1 MMFVFL
7 GALRLVLRLGIMAV
21 LCLTAV
27 NVWQSDPGN
36 WSSPTDHGFMAPPR
50 APAMGFV
57 QQAGEHI
64 SGGPV
69 SLSLFGFQFIDPAL
83 AIMSVLSVP
92 STLATVLW
100 AVLIPLVLCVCFGR
114 VFCGYICPI
123 GWLATWQFHLQRR
136 LKTTYPST
144 RPVSQE
150 SAGILFLLLIVLIAV
165 AGLPSAAALGLVHLQ
180 TQRVAA
186 HVTDPSIVWTA
197 SGIIFA
203 FVVANWV
210 FAPGIWC
217 RYLCPSGTVYR
228 IVARYRLFG
237 IVHSSTK
244 KCPGHCTLCADVC
257 WLHLDPKSAPPGPA
271 CDLCLD
277 CVKACPHRKLGLRPA
292 LGSQRRFLQKSLLG
306 IIIPFLIAFSYAP
319 AVLSENPPRVP
330 LLDGNP
336 PWSTRINHLDWEG
349 WSTQGSHAIGLSVS
363 FVEETD
369 QGSLYI
375 FSASR
380 IAVGEVILEP
390 QSVVFTISSNGR
402 SASLFQ
408 EKPNSPRSTIEKTVY
423 SGRAFVARDAC
434 STLKIKFTD
443 TGQTMQVAFPE
454 QCRKDPWFN
463 FGLGF
468 GLWSALAI
476 ALVGLIVV
484 ISRKRNES

>member
-1 MMFVFL
+1 MMFGFL
-7 GALRLVLRLGIMAV
+7 RTLRLVLRLGILAV

-27 NVWQSDPGN
+27 NVWQSDPDN
-36 WSSPTDHGFMAPPR
+36 WSSKTDDGFMAPPR

-57 QQAGEHI
+57 QRAGERI

-69 SLSLFGFQFIDPAL
+69 SLSLFGFQLIDPAL

-123 GWLATWQFHLQRR
+123 GWLATAQFRLQRL
-136 LKTTYPST
+136 LKTTSPSKS
-144 RPVSQE
+144 PVSRE
-150 SAGILFLLLIVLIAV
+150 SAGILFLVLIVLIAV

-180 TQRVAA
+180 TQRIAA
-186 HVTDPSIVWTA
+186 HVTDPDIVWTA

-203 FVVANWV
+203 FVVVNWV

-237 IVHSSTK
+237 IVNSSTK
-244 KCPGHCTLCADVC
+244 KCPANCALCADGC

-277 CVKACPHRKLGLRPA
+277 CVKACPHRKLGLRRNF
-292 LGSQRRFLQKSLLG
+292 GSQSSSLQKRLLG
-306 IIIPFLIAFSYAP
+306 IIVPFLISFSYAP
-319 AVLSENPPRVP
+319 TVLSESPPLVP
-330 LLDGNP
+330 LVDGNP
-336 PWSTRINHLDWEG
+336 PWSTCINSLDWEG
-349 WSTQGSHAIGLSVS
+349 WSTQGSHTIGLSVS

-380 IAVGEVILEP
+380 LSVGEEILES
-390 QSVVFTISSNGR
+390 QSVEVTVSSNGQ
-402 SASLFQ
+402 SASLVQ
-408 EKPNSPRSTIEKTVY
+408 ENPNAPRSTIEKTLY
-423 SGRAFVARDAC
+423 SGRALVARDAC
-434 STLKIKFTD
+434 NTLQIKFAD

-454 QCRKDPWFN
+454 RCRNNPWFN

-484 ISRKRNES
+484 ISRKRN

>member
-1 MMFVFL
+1 MFSFFR
-7 GALRLVLRLGIMAV
+7 ALRLVLRLGILAV

-27 NVWQSDPGN
+27 NVWQSDPDN

-69 SLSLFGFQFIDPAL
+69 SLSLFGFRLIDPAL
-83 AIMSVLSVP
+83 AVMSVLSVP

-100 AVLIPLVLCVCFGR
+100 AALIPLVLCVCFGR
-114 VFCGYICPI
+114 VFCGYICPV
-123 GWLATWQFHLQRR
+123 GWLATGQFRLQRR
-136 LKTTYPST
+136 LKKTFPSPP
-144 RPVSQE
+144 PVSRE
-150 SAGILFLLLIVLIAV
+150 SAGVLLLLLVVLIAV

-186 HVTDPSIVWTA
+186 HVTDPNIVWTA

-237 IVHSSTK
+237 IVHISTN
-244 KCPGHCTLCADVC
+244 KCPAHCTLCADMC
-257 WLHLDPKSAPPGPA
+257 WLHLDPKNAPTGPA

-277 CVKACPHRKLGLRPA
+277 CVKVCPRSRLGVRPA
-292 LGSQRRFLQKSLLG
+292 LGSQSRSLKKGVLG
-306 IIIPFLIAFSYAP
+306 IIAPFLIAFSYAP
-319 AVLSENPPRVP
+319 TVLSESPPRVP

-336 PWSTRINHLDWEG
+336 SWSTRIDRLDWEG
-349 WSTQGSHAIGLSVS
+349 WSTQGSHTIGLSVS

-380 IAVGEVILEP
+380 TPVGQDRLEP
-390 QSVVFTISSNGR
+390 HSVEFTVSSNGQ

-423 SGRAFVARDAC
+423 SGRALVARDAC
-434 STLKIKFTD
+434 NTLQIKFAG
-443 TGQTMQVAFPE
+443 TGQTMQVAFPAR
-454 QCRKDPWFN
+454 CRNGSWFN

-468 GLWSALAI
+468 WLWSALAT
-476 ALVGLIVV
+476 ALVGLIFV
-484 ISRKRNES
+484 ISRNRDES